1 MRAVVQRVSAGAVS
15 LVSGGGVS
23 PAASGSSK
31 SPVSPEGSGFP
42 EVSVSPGSSGYAG
55 VGSAEAAASADG
67 DRAAPAE
74 AAETRRIGPGLVV
87 LVGVGRDDDE
97 EHARLLAEK
106 VVNLRIFEDAEG
118 KMNHSL
124 LDIGGSLLAVSQ
136 FTLYG
141 DARRGRRPSFI
152 GAAEPARARAL
163 FDRFVAEVR
172 GFGVTVETG
181 WFQEH
186 MRVEIH
192 NDGPVTILLD
202 TEKTF

>member
-31 SPVSPEGSGFP
+31 SPVSPEGSGSP

-87 LVGVGRDDDE
+87 LVGV
-97 EHARLLAEK
+97 LLAEK